1 MKNWLR
7 NINKRTIIKNSFLLP
22 ILLVVIMSISHVVS
36 WYDLGNPMSWA
47 IYLSAAIE
55 VFALASVAA
64 ASIKFSRFSVWM
76 LFGIVT
82 SIQIIGNIFFT
93 FQDISI
99 TSGSFLAW
107 VEMVSPLFEEWDVIN
122 HRRLLA
128 VIQGG
133 TLPLMSLIALH
144 YYIIFNDKEKELL
157 ANNDNNEN
165 TNQPN
170 VVEIKAD
177 SFPKDILEKIHN
189 DKSHLDNDKVK
200 EVKEEEIDIKEN
212 GTIENTEE
220 DKTEIVEESPKS
232 PIKENQEFDDYTTE
246 TEDEITTEEV
256 KEETIPN
263 TEVIEEVNEVEPE
276 KIVEEPIAEETQP
289 INPTPITTN
298 KEVIPTEQW
307 AGGRNKTWQN
317 PQIMPGVNN

>member
-1 MKNWLR
+1 MKNWLK
-7 NINKRTIIKNSFLLP
+7 NINKKTIIKNSFLLP

-165 TNQPN
+165 TNKLN

-200 EVKEEEIDIKEN
+200 EVKEEEIDIKED
-212 GTIENTEE
+212 GTIENAEE
-220 DKTEIVEESPKS
+220 DKTEIVEES

-246 TEDEITTEEV
+246 IEDEIATEEA
-256 KEETIPN
+256 KEETIPD

-276 KIVEEPIAEETQP
+276 NIVEEPIVEEIQP

>member
-1 MKNWLR
+1 MKNWLK
-7 NINKRTIIKNSFLLP
+7 NINKKTIIKNSFLLP

-144 YYIIFNDKEKELL
+144 YYIIFNDKEKELSV
-157 ANNDNNEN
+157 NNDNNEN
-165 TNQPN
+165 TNQLN

-220 DKTEIVEESPKS
+220 DKTEIVEESP
-232 PIKENQEFDDYTTE
+232 IKENQEFDDYTTE
-246 TEDEITTEEV
+246 IEDEIATEEV

-276 KIVEEPIAEETQP
+276 NIVEEPIVDEIQHIKPTQ
-289 INPTPITTN
+289 ITTN